1 GIHAQNY
8 VFEYDVEFFL
18 NSGSRRFYNTLF
30 YTTTNNPT
38 KREIPAFSMS
48 RERRSHFSIQGDYLI
63 PANEGPINKMW
74 VETSRQVQT
83 VWWNADGSNTSD
95 FFSSTNG

>member
-1 GIHAQNY
+1 MKRLTFIAFFLLGCLGLHAQNY

-48 RERRSHFSIQGDYLI
+48 
-63 PANEGPINKMW
+63 
-74 VETSRQVQT
+74 
-83 VWWNADGSNTSD
+83 
-95 FFSSTNG
+95 